1 MQHNR
6 DHSMTVRRLSIAIA
20 ISFAFVCSGCRLPI
34 SRQHSLSDTE
44 TLPTVDIGPEL
55 VDRELE
61 TGDRATTSDVDFDSI
76 DIEPVS
82 SPGAIA
88 PEPVRH
94 AEVEL
99 TSASLQPTPE
109 WSEVSGLL
117 DPDYETVFPL
127 DSETCYVRAM
137 GATGLGHLIDI
148 ERELQ
153 RCLKTTKH
161 NKVKKQIVD
170 RLLCF
175 RAEQERNRAAGESLE
190 TFYNVAEVESQKEL
204 LQRTSLT
211 TQQLSSAAA
220 GVKDSGINAKIDMLG
235 LELHELEVKR
245 RFAELQKNESTLQFN
260 LRRLIGETPSAPVQ
274 LQPVVDLTVDPFP
287 GERAEA
293 VATALECRAELKA
306 QNYLLSLQGKD
317 GLPATRQ
324 QLRTTDLALGS
335 TIPGADCIKLLLV
348 LFSGN
353 ETEIEMCYRV
363 KQLEELRAETVRLIE
378 VEVSAAHFAVCHR
391 LQRLVLA
398 KAEADRRTKYIEQLE
413 AARNTE
419 NYQYQDLADARI
431 RLLAAESAVIHELYS
446 LQIDKSN
453 LVRAQGLYC
462 E

>member
-6 DHSMTVRRLSIAIA
+6 DHAKTVRRLSIAIA
-20 ISFAFVCSGCRLPI
+20 IGFALACSGCRLPI

-44 TLPTVDIGPEL
+44 TLPTVDLGLEL
-55 VDRELE
+55 DVREL
-61 TGDRATTSDVDFDSI
+61 GDDEWATTTEVDFNSI
-76 DIEPVS
+76 DVEPVD
-82 SPGAIA
+82 SPGAVA

-94 AEVEL
+94 SERGLAP
-99 TSASLQPTPE
+99 ASIEPTPE
-109 WSEVSGLL
+109 WSQVSKLL
-117 DPDYETVFPL
+117 DPDYETVLPL
-127 DSETCYVRAM
+127 DAETCYVRAM

-148 ERELQ
+148 ERQLQ

-175 RAEQERNRAAGESLE
+175 RAEQERNRSAGESLE
-190 TFYNVAEVESQKEL
+190 AFYNVAEVESQKEL
-204 LQRTSLT
+204 LHRTSLA
-211 TQQLSSAAA
+211 TQQLSNAAE

-245 RFAELQKNESTLQFN
+245 RFSELQKNESTLQFN

-274 LQPVVDLTVDPFP
+274 LQPIVDLAVDPFP
-287 GERAEA
+287 GERAQA

-335 TIPGADCIKLLLV
+335 TLPGSDCLKLLMV
-348 LFSGN
+348 LSSGN
-353 ETEIEMCYRV
+353 DTQIEMCYRV

-391 LQRLVLA
+391 LQQLVLA
-398 KAEADRRTKYIEQLE
+398 KAEADRRAKYIEQLE

-419 NYQYQDLADARI
+419 DYQYQDLADARI
-431 RLLAAESAVIHELYS
+431 RLLAAESTVIHELYA
-446 LQIDKSN
+446 LQIDRSN